1 VPRPPGP
8 LLLALLVGLVVALA
22 GCGGDQEGAAGEPQP
37 PVVTTPEPTPT
48 VEPTG
53 TPTAEPPAEPEP
65 EPTATLG
72 PEDQEGGAGD
82 EEAPRVPVRFTID
95 GEGLTPPQVSVPA
108 FFPVVLTIDNALPR
122 AVTVTLGNVEITV
135 DAGSRGQGRHPG
147 LRPGE
152 HAVDAGAAGRA
163 TVLAGAEPGP

>member
-1 VPRPPGP
+1 VPRPPGS

-22 GCGGDQEGAAGEPQP
+22 GCGGEQEDSAGGPQP

-48 VEPTG
+48 VQPTA
-53 TPTAEPPAEPEP
+53 TPTAEPTAGP
-65 EPTATLG
+65 EPTATVG

-122 AVTVTLGNVEITV
+122 GVTVTLGDVEITV
-135 DAGSRGQGRHPG
+135 AAGAQGQGRHPG
-147 LRPGE
+147 LGPGE

-163 TVLAGAEPGP
+163 TILAGAEPGP